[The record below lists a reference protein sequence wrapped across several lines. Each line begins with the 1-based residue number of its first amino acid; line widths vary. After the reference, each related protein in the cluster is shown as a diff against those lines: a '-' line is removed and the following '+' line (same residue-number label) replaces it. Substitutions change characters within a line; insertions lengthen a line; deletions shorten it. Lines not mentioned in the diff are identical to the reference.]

1 MAGQTDGP
9 PKRKPWFFD
18 GATGRE
24 FTAPETADEMKA
36 AIDRIGFEAEHFP
49 HWVIDDGPFGGLA
62 ITLSLIDRDWGK
74 PTTVLAKTG
83 QGDAWIVAEPDPSGF
98 VRVSVDWRGVRVFTA
113 FLDRPYEQ
121 YELWPPDAEDEG
133 EAPGY
138 VGKRMS
144 WVGLDVAAW
153 PVLQPLANPYGGL
166 TLREKDQEIVHLPE
180 ASAPDR

>member
-74 PTTVLAKTG
+74 PTTLLAETG

-121 YELWPPDAEDEG
+121 YELWPPDAEGEG

-144 WVGLDVAAW
+144 WVGLDAAAW
-153 PVLQPLANPYGGL
+153 PVLAPLANPYGGL

-180 ASAPDR
+180 AAPPDR